1 MNIQEL
7 KVPGVNIKSTFLKN
21 GVHLVS
27 RPGLFCTIAL
37 FQVENF
43 YVEIYYNKKTN
54 EVGRVKTFYVYE
66 PDVDMFRR
74 LILKLKRQDLLTD
87 ELKKALI
94 RDV

>member
-54 EVGRVKTFYVYE
+54 EVGRVKTFYGT
-66 PDVDMFRR
+66 
-74 LILKLKRQDLLTD
+74 DLLD
-87 ELKKALI
+87 PYLKYI
-94 RDV
+94 DISGIE